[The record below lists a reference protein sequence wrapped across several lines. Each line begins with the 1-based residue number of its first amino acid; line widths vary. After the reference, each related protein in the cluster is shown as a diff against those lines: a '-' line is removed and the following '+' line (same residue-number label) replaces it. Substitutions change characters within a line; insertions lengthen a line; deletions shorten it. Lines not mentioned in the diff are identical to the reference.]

1 MTSFKLERLRFEAPE
16 LEPWSELDSRHKNWP
31 VVYVLNNEHEVY
43 VGETLNAKARLTQH
57 LESDSKQGLE
67 WIRVVLD
74 DEFNKSVCLD
84 LESYLIR
91 LFAGDG
97 SRTVLNRNAG
107 ITNAD
112 YFDRDRYNQT
122 FKEIFQS
129 LKDEEA
135 LFAHSLPEIINS
147 DLFKLSPFKALNS
160 DQAIAVEN
168 ILEGLFT
175 DLEKNTKSLSIVKGG
190 PGTGKTVVAIYLIKL
205 LEDIKR
211 YTPDDAPEQDSIFNE
226 FFTRGH
232 PDLLKDFKIGFVI
245 PQQSLRDSVSK
256 VFKLTP
262 GMNPGHV
269 LTPFDIGGSKEKFDL
284 VIVDESHRLN
294 HRANQPS
301 GPLNR
306 RFSQINRE
314 LFGSDDDNYTQL
326 DWILEQSKHVILML
340 DAEQSVR
347 PADLPLETVN
357 SLLKTAE
364 TESRLYPL
372 VSQMRVEAG
381 EDYIGYIRQILSNSP
396 PVERRS
402 FETYD
407 LKLFEN
413 FEELIETIRDRED
426 EHGLARLV
434 AGYAWEWVS
443 KGKKSEDVYD
453 IEIDEVKLRWN
464 TVATDWINSPNSL
477 NEVGS
482 IHTVQGY
489 DLNYAGVIIGKD
501 LRYDEDNERIYF
513 DRSNYY
519 DKKGVENNKRLG
531 ITYDDEA
538 VLRYVQ
544 NIYSVLLTRGIRGTY
559 VYVCDKPLRRHLK
572 KYL

>member
-1 MTSFKLERLRFEAPE
+1 MTGFKLERLRFEAPE

-175 DLEKNTKSLSIVKGG
+175 DLEKNTNSLSIVKGG
-190 PGTGKTVVAIYLIKL
+190 PGTGKTIVAIYLIKL

-245 PQQSLRDSVSK
+245 PQQSLRDSVRK

-262 GMNPGHV
+262 GMDPSHV

-301 GPLNR
+301 GSLNK
-306 RFSQINRE
+306 RFSQINRD
-314 LFGSDDDNYTQL
+314 LFGSDDDSYTQL

-381 EDYIGYIRQILSNSP
+381 EDYIGYIRQVLSNSSP
-396 PVERRS
+396 LERRS

-453 IEIDEVKLRWN
+453 IEIDGVKLRWN
-464 TVATDWINSPNSL
+464 TVATDWINSPTSL

-489 DLNYAGVIIGKD
+489 DLNYAGVIIGND

-559 VYVCDKPLRRHLK
+559 VYVCDEPLRRHLK